1 VIGPGKWGRGN
12 QTTKADYVNSLA
24 KIVGKN
30 SELHDALR
38 RREGKH
44 YEFLKSIFYTQ
55 WSSSF
60 FNRIVDAY
68 LEEKNNER

>member
-1 VIGPGKWGRGN
+1 MLGVGKTGNGN
-12 QTTKADYVNSLA
+12 QTTKSDYINSLA

-30 SELHDALR
+30 PELHDALR
-38 RREGKH
+38 RKEGEH